1 MSICLYNKKR
11 GNHMCDIDKVSRDT
25 NEFIRE
31 IDDTLST
38 SGAIVVKIEE
48 DMEKLRKQADDN
60 MERLSFLL

>member
-1 MSICLYNKKR
+1 
-11 GNHMCDIDKVSRDT
+11 MCDIDKVSRDT